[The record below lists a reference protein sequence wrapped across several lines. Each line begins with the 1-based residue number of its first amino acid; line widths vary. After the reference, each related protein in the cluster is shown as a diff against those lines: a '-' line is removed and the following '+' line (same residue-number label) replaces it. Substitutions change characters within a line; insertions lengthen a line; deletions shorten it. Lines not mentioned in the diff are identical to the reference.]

1 MKAIRFHQ
9 HGGPEVLRYEDAPTP
24 EAGPGEVL
32 IALRAAALNHLDLFA
47 RDGAIPRVP
56 LPHIGGADGAG
67 VGAAP
72 RPGAGPLPL
81 GTPGLFHPRPS
92 DGDPDYCAPG
102 EHNPSGRGDILWE
115 HPD

>member
-24 EAGPGEVL
+24 EPGPGEVL

-56 LPHIGGADGAG
+56 LPHVGGADGAG
-67 VGAAP
+67 GGVA
-72 RPGAGPLPL
+72 AGPRGGRVPECTRFFFDPRLRD
-81 GTPGLFHPRPS
+81 GPGV
-92 DGDPDYCAPG
+92 YCARVEQRP
-102 EHNPSGRGDILWE
+102 W
-115 HPD
+115 